1 MASRV
6 EAVVLCEDVQQRC
19 FIQRMLVHLGYDRR
33 IRLVP
38 LPEGGS
44 GEQYVRERYAGEVRA
59 HRRAHHARCLLAV
72 TDADKATVQHRHN
85 QLDAQLDTAGE
96 SRRRSDEPI
105 VVLVPKRR
113 IEAWIHYL
121 GLGGT
126 VSEEEEYPD
135 LTGRES
141 DCHPAAEKLAA
152 LAARSEVPVNCPPS
166 LERAI
171 QQELPRLPK
180 AST

>member
-1 MASRV
+1 MASPA

-19 FIQRMLVHLGYDRR
+19 FIQRMLVRLGYGKR
-33 IRLVP
+33 IRLLP

-44 GEQYVRERYAGEVRA
+44 GEQYVRERYAVEVRA
-59 HRRAHHARCLLAV
+59 HRRSHHARCLLAV
-72 TDADKATVQHRHN
+72 TDADKVTVQHRHN
-85 QLDAQLDTAGE
+85 QLDAQLDTARE
-96 SRRRSDEPI
+96 SRRRSDESI

-113 IEAWIHYL
+113 IEAWIHFL
-121 GLGGT
+121 GGGGT

-135 LTGRES
+135 LTGHES
-141 DCHPAAEKLAA
+141 ECHAAAKELAR
-152 LAARSEVPVNCPPS
+152 LVVYSQTPDHCPPS

-180 AST
+180 AGA